1 MSVFRFKQFAV
12 AHDRCAMKVGTDS
25 ILLGAWAE
33 IVQVRSLLDIGCGS
47 GLLALM
53 LAQRLAQQGEDYHIT
68 ALEIDSVAARQ
79 AAQNVR
85 QSMWAPRIEVINHDL
100 FDYVRQV
107 KPHFDLIIANPPYFH
122 SGVECRDSQRQTAR
136 YIAQQGHLAWLLAA
150 QGMLN
155 PRGKIAWVLP
165 YDMARSLQQ
174 QLSKTALY
182 CAKWVDVITKQ
193 GKAPQRVLLEFR
205 LLPESAVKP
214 QTERSEIMIYQAD
227 NQYHPDFINL
237 TNAFYLKF

>member
-1 MSVFRFKQFAV
+1 MSAFQFKQFAV

-33 IVQVRSLLDIGCGS
+33 TAQVRSVLDIGCGS

-68 ALEIDSVAARQ
+68 ALEIDSAAARQ
-79 AAQNVR
+79 AAQNIR
-85 QSMWAPRIEVINHDL
+85 QSMWASQMEVINHDL
-100 FDYVRQV
+100 FEYARQV
-107 KPHFDLIIANPPYFH
+107 KPHFDLIIANPPYFNG
-122 SGVECRDSQRQTAR
+122 GVECRDAQRQTAR
-136 YIAQQGHLAWLLAA
+136 YMAQQGHLAWLLAA

-182 CAKWVDVITKQ
+182 CAKWVEVITKQ

-205 LLPESAVKP
+205 LLPESAVPP
-214 QTERSEIMIYQAD
+214 QTERSEITIYQAD

-237 TNAFYLKF
+237 TKAFYLKF